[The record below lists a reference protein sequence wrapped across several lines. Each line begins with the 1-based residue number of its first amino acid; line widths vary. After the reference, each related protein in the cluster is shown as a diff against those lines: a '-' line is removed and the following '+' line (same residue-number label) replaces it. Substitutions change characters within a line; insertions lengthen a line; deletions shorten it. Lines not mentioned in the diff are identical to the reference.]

1 MWTGTF
7 FKEGVKFLISIILG
21 GSDYGIYDKIV
32 DILGE
37 GAGWSS
43 FTVRERGEKG
53 THVRDPR
60 NMTLKHV

>member
-1 MWTGTF
+1 M
-7 FKEGVKFLISIILG
+7 
-21 GSDYGIYDKIV
+21 

-53 THVRDPR
+53 THMRDFKACIISCADPGIFDR
-60 NMTLKHV
+60 GGGPD

>member
-1 MWTGTF
+1 MF
-7 FKEGVKFLISIILG
+7 RLNKYF
-21 GSDYGIYDKIV
+21 YGIYDKIV

-37 GAGWSS
+37 GAGWPS